1 MSIYTHLWSLK
12 TYAWK
17 TSSDTWGI
25 PAFFGVN
32 KHSLVVGRELCT
44 IWTAE
49 SEVGSGRL
57 GLQRINFN
65 RHVSVT
71 ISLVDKV
78 HSLLGSVQFS
88 FTLAMSKQSILK
100 MLSSW
105 MDCQPERWDEARS
118 ILHPLSSNACSVK
131 WFVHHIL
138 CRLVACKLLIAMK

>member
-1 MSIYTHLWSLK
+1 M
-12 TYAWK
+12 
-17 TSSDTWGI
+17 
-25 PAFFGVN
+25 
-32 KHSLVVGRELCT
+32 
-44 IWTAE
+44 
-49 SEVGSGRL
+49 GSGRL

-105 MDCQPERWDEARS
+105 MDCQPER
-118 ILHPLSSNACSVK
+118 
-131 WFVHHIL
+131 
-138 CRLVACKLLIAMK
+138 